1 MRFEF
6 TRLVDESKKFINAA
20 KSVLLEL
27 LRGGK
32 IQLKQFNAVTIQ
44 LNKIYELAE
53 CLKEK

>member
-44 LNKIYELAE
+44 LNKIYKLAE